1 MQVFDQRIEVG
12 VLRHDVNDRARLLLE
27 QSADVVRNVHVDG
40 VLAGARDLHVFGVC
54 TQRLH
59 GVHQLEGD
67 SSLGLGGADKHLYAE
82 LASGE
87 RGEAVGLDVFE
98 IDQDV
103 VSWHV

>member
-1 MQVFDQRIEVG
+1 MNGRV
-12 VLRHDVNDRARLLLE
+12 RLLLE
-27 QSADVVRNVHVDG
+27 QAADVVRDVHVDG

-54 TQRLH
+54 TQHLH

-67 SSLGLGGADKHLYAE
+67 ASLRLGGADKHLYAE

-87 RGEAVGLDVFE
+87 RGEAVGLHVFE

-103 VSWHV
+103 VSGHV